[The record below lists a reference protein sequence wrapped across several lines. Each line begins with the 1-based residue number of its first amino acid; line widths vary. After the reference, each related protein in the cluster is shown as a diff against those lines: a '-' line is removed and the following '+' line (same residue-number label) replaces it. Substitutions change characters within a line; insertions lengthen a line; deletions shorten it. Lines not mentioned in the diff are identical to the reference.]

1 MNLLIDLSLFSSH
14 TLITDIFLVLYET
27 PLMIT
32 YEKKSTYLGIYFIDI
47 NISYYNRHFLNL
59 GINLL
64 HYTNY

>member
-14 TLITDIFLVLYET
+14 TLIITDKSVIRNCIDDYLW
-27 PLMIT
+27 
-32 YEKKSTYLGIYFIDI
+32 KKPTYLGIYFIDI